1 MGVLLI
7 IPHGH
12 SFQEVEG
19 SAVYRSTGLCCDCAL
34 DRLYLSRGWKSY
46 SAPEPADQVVELN
59 RCICMGKQ
67 IVSVLYK
74 ALLPHQKWFP
84 SDTWKTEGAARPLKG
99 WERHSYEIETQPNT
113 RWRSS
118 HLSRTFHSSRKG
130 NLEFSRCLYRK
141 EEEIRPRKYYSHQN
155 FRGEGYVSLY
165 TMPYSNTWLEFNLV
179 FPVIQ

>member
-7 IPHGH
+7 ISHGH

-19 SAVYRSTGLCCDCAL
+19 SAVYCSTGLCCDCAL

-74 ALLPHQKWFP
+74 ALLPHHKWFP
-84 SDTWKTEGAARPLKG
+84 SDT
-99 WERHSYEIETQPNT
+99 
-113 RWRSS
+113 
-118 HLSRTFHSSRKG
+118 
-130 NLEFSRCLYRK
+130 
-141 EEEIRPRKYYSHQN
+141 
-155 FRGEGYVSLY
+155 
-165 TMPYSNTWLEFNLV
+165 
-179 FPVIQ
+179 